1 MEHPPVP
8 HAPMASEPE
17 RAARKMEVDEDYD
30 DDGDDE
36 KKPGIVPG
44 PTSGSGPA
52 TAPEMKNGT
61 PTTTTM
67 NGN

>member
-1 MEHPPVP
+1 MEHPPAP
-8 HAPMASEPE
+8 HPPMASEPE

-44 PTSGSGPA
+44 PTSGSGSA
-52 TAPEMKNGT
+52 AAPEMKNGT
-61 PTTTTM
+61 PTTTTI